1 MEAKMASI
9 APAVVASL
17 LDGRQR
23 RTYEGLLEYVHFV
36 RFAAAI
42 RSIDLHS
49 IFVRSLA

>member
-23 RTYEGLLEYVHFV
+23 GNNGGLEKHVHFV

-49 IFVRSLA
+49 IFVWGLA